1 MVERSAADLPVWAR
15 AEAFPLA
22 GDSPWGW
29 VDRKG
34 RREECASFEDL
45 SGAIIDDAGA
55 RVDLVWTP
63 ASRHLVLPEEIPEL
77 HPALKDARVRW
88 AEWEIR
94 EGQRQMWIFGAFFA
108 GLVGFSVVTGRPLLA
123 FGPAGLAL
131 LLFVILGLVP
141 WIQGRKRLRRA
152 KTWAADGAIPDL
164 EGLRFETWLM
174 LQGAPVTR
182 LLVGLMLVV
191 GLIQWLGPLDLV
203 QEIAAAG
210 LTKVDGRP
218 ADGWRLATAPFLHG
232 HVLHFL
238 FNFSALAY
246 LSRRVEVL
254 ARWPHV
260 VLVLVFSAWVGGEAS
275 ARFYPEVESIGAS
288 GGLLGLL
295 GFLLVFESLHRRLV
309 PQSSRR
315 RLLVGLLLTAGLGAL
330 FFRVIDNAA
339 HAGGLLAGMGYAL
352 VVFPKSGSARRPDE
366 TRIDRVLGGVA
377 LGVIL
382 LAAAFTCLR
391 LFGG

>member
-1 MVERSAADLPVWAR
+1 MAKSAAADLPVWAR
-15 AEAFPLA
+15 AEAFPPA
-22 GDSPWGW
+22 GEAPWGW

-34 RREECASFEDL
+34 RRQGCASCEEL
-45 SGAIIDDAGA
+45 AEAIVDDAGA

-63 ASRHLVLPEEIPEL
+63 AGSHQVLPEEIAAL

-94 EGQRQMWIFGAFFA
+94 EGRRQMAIFGVFFL
-108 GLVGFSVVTGRPLLA
+108 GLVAYSLITGRPLLA

-131 LLFVILGLVP
+131 LLFLVLGLVP
-141 WIQGRKRLRRA
+141 WIQGRKRLKRARR
-152 KTWAADGAIPDL
+152 WVADGSIDDL

-174 LQGAPVTR
+174 LQRAPVTR
-182 LLVGLMLVV
+182 LLLGVLIGVGLV
-191 GLIQWLGPLDLV
+191 QWLVPLTLAEEV
-203 QEIAAAG
+203 AAAG
-210 LTKVDGRP
+210 LTKVAGRP

-246 LSRRVEVL
+246 LARRVELL

-260 VLVLVFSAWVGGEAS
+260 VLVLVLSAWVGGEAS
-275 ARFYPEVESIGAS
+275 ARFYPAVESIGAS
-288 GGLLGLL
+288 GGLMGLL

-309 PQSSRR
+309 PRSSRR
-315 RLLVGLLLTAGLGAL
+315 RLLVGLLFTAGLGAL
-330 FFRVIDNAA
+330 LSQLIDNAA

-352 VVFPKSGSARRPDE
+352 AVFPKSSSTHRPDE
-366 TRIDRVLGGVA
+366 TRVDRVLGGVA

-382 LAAAFTCLR
+382 VAALFTCGKLWVA
-391 LFGG
+391 

>member
-1 MVERSAADLPVWAR
+1 MSERAGVDLPVWAR
-15 AEAFPLA
+15 AEAFPPA

-34 RREECASFEDL
+34 RREECASFEEL
-45 SGAIIDDAGA
+45 SEAIVDDAGA
-55 RVDLVWTP
+55 RVDLVWTS
-63 ASRHLVLPEEIPEL
+63 ASRHRVLPEEIPDL

-88 AEWEIR
+88 AEWEIA
-94 EGQRQMWIFGAFFA
+94 EGRRQM
-108 GLVGFSVVTGRPLLA
+108 LA

-141 WIQGRKRLRRA
+141 WLQGRKRLKRA
-152 KTWAADGAIPDL
+152 KAWAADGSIADL
-164 EGLRFETWLM
+164 EDLRFETWLM

-182 LLVGLMLVV
+182 ILVGTMLMV
-191 GLIQWLGPLDLV
+191 GLVQWLGPLN
-203 QEIAAAG
+203 QPEEIAAAG
-210 LTKVDGRP
+210 LTKGGRP

-232 HVLHFL
+232 NVLHFL

-260 VLVLVFSAWVGGEAS
+260 VLVLVFSAWVGGVAS
-275 ARFYPEVESIGAS
+275 ARFYPDVESIGAS
-288 GGLLGLL
+288 
-295 GFLLVFESLHRRLV
+295 
-309 PQSSRR
+309 
-315 RLLVGLLLTAGLGAL
+315 
-330 FFRVIDNAA
+330 
-339 HAGGLLAGMGYAL
+339 GGLLAGMGYAL
-352 VVFPKSGSARRPDE
+352 VVFPKSGSAKRPGE

-382 LAAAFTCLR
+382 LSAAFTCLR
-391 LFGG
+391 LLGG